1 MNTFTQTFR
10 IYEMLNKYF
19 KNEDDAK
26 LVASGIEE
34 MVNQRFQTE
43 KERMATKMDI
53 MELKGD
59 ISHVKMRMKQSFR
72 DQLKLIILIMIGFAF
87 LVVSGITLMLG
98 TG

>member
-1 MNTFTQTFR
+1 
-10 IYEMLNKYF
+10 MLNKYF
-19 KNEDDAK
+19 KNEEDAK
-26 LVASGIEE
+26 IVASGIEE

-43 KERMATKMDI
+43 KERLATKMDI

-59 ISHVKMRMKQSFR
+59 ISHVKVRMKQSFR

-98 TG
+98 TE